1 MVGRKSAGYLERR
14 RKKPFIHSSRSSRS
28 KVNASIGTQLRYAV
42 KKSRSSS
49 SLHAADDQGQ
59 LRIPAAGGA
68 LPLLLSSKSVFRF
81 CLGEAELIVYSL

>member
-14 RKKPFIHSSRSSRS
+14 RKKPFIHSSRSSR
-28 KVNASIGTQLRYAV
+28 GTQLRYAV

>member
-14 RKKPFIHSSRSSRS
+14 RKKPFIHSSRS
-28 KVNASIGTQLRYAV
+28 
-42 KKSRSSS
+42 SRSSS